1 MTLDV
6 SKIST
11 SDLNNYRPGVEKQE
25 AKKEKPSIFLEH
37 STYAEMM
44 KEKFSMGKT
53 DTIAISILPQGAIMG
68 GVTYLIEHQRENKD
82 FKKIESGELEGKQ
95 VFIDKKAYKA
105 AKKSDPENA
114 KNMVLLKSAKAK
126 TYVRDNAE
134 TLGLDVR
141 GEFKSNTEIAE
152 EKSAVAQEYREARIA
167 AKQALKEAKMKA
179 TQELKEAKMKAKQE
193 REAEVARAKVAAQQA
208 MDDAR
213 AIAEQK
219 YNEI

>member
-53 DTIAISILPQGAIMG
+53 DTIAMSILPQGAIMG
-68 GVTYLIEHQRENKD
+68 GVTYFIEHQRENKD

-105 AKKSDPENA
+105 AKKADPENA

-126 TYVRDNAE
+126 IYVRDNAE
-134 TLGLDVR
+134 ALGLDVR

-152 EKSAVAQEYREARIA
+152 EMSAVAQEYREARLA
-167 AKQALKEAKMKA
+167 AK
-179 TQELKEAKMKAKQE
+179 QELKEAKMKAKQE
-193 REAEVARAKVAAQQA
+193 REAEVARAKVTAQQA